1 MRWRSVIGARGQF
14 SAARPYADINQRGF
28 LHPVAPGSG
37 DRNPHRGTWVPAAK
51 QSEGPPLLGLAL
63 LVWLFICWLAARLA
77 HDLSGGRRSAYWV
90 TFFVLLLSPWTNTF
104 IGYAVAASYY
114 ARVGRLIPETP
125 ITVPGFLL
133 NVTPDDNHPPL
144 RYYLTERGF
153 DFVEIEYSTN
163 IHETPSMDSG
173 AGFYQFRL
181 ADSSMADC
189 ANAGIS
195 GKPVGIFSTG
205 GYCYSYTRSDYPISR
220 YAYQHDA
227 QKSLRPNVNLFC
239 ERLID
244 LRNQKD
250 VARFCVLSVGTL
262 IGLDLR
268 VGASRGEVMATLQ
281 PQSDLSH

>member
-1 MRWRSVIGARGQF
+1 M
-14 SAARPYADINQRGF
+14 
-28 LHPVAPGSG
+28 
-37 DRNPHRGTWVPAAK
+37 PAAK
-51 QSEGPPLLGLAL
+51 QLEGFPLGLVLAL
-63 LVWLFICWLAARLA
+63 VFLSWPFVCWLAARLA
-77 HDLSGGRRSAYWV
+77 HDLTGGRRSAYWA
-90 TFFVLLLSPWTNTF
+90 TFLVLLLLPWTNTL
-104 IGYAVAASYY
+104 IGCAVATSYY
-114 ARVGRLIPETP
+114 ARVGRLIPEVP

-133 NVTPDDNHPPL
+133 NVTRDDNHPSL
-144 RYYLTERGF
+144 RYYLTDRGF
-153 DFVEIEYSTN
+153 DFVEVEYSTN

-195 GKPVGIFSTG
+195 GKPVGIFATG

-227 QKSLRPNVNLFC
+227 RKSLRPNVNFFC

-250 VARFCVLSVGTL
+250 VARFCVLRVRTL

-281 PQSDLSH
+281 PQPSLSK